1 VKRDNDSLYAETC
14 LLNIIKLFSMPVIIR
29 ELIIHATVK
38 DVPVDTDNNE
48 SSSAFISAKEK
59 EALVK
64 ECVEQVL
71 EILEKRKENKAS

>member
-1 VKRDNDSLYAETC
+1 
-14 LLNIIKLFSMPVIIR
+14 MPVIIR
-29 ELIIHATVK
+29 ELVIRATVK
-38 DVPVDTDNNE
+38 DVPVNTDNDE
-48 SSSAFISAKEK
+48 SSSAFTTAKEK